1 MKFLVSICLIGMV
14 LGGPGLEQAFKDSND
29 MDVLSGF
36 LSGLGISDT
45 VSQCFG
51 EKGRIIE
58 KLSSGFENIE
68 SSSTQHVFNGVKKVA
83 DTFKNVPKH
92 LARCDQN
99 YALIASRIDKALRTI
114 SKPKTLTIVPGESIL
129 INDIEV
135 LPYLTTAI
143 NNLDAG
149 DYFTTGQTL
158 AGLVNNFMPANLKGL
173 NFNQVMDII
182 GGFFVGMATDVNA
195 TDVAPCVTNAGV
207 FGGWIEQSIIDFSKH
222 TFDGTKDGFMDLS
235 NAFGALP
242 GFVKKCVPAA
252 VETAAVVE
260 KAAVAWAHPLS
271 LLYHVGLNI
280 IFNGQEI
287 FADISKAMGDFQSG
301 NWYGFGFD
309 IGQAAFKI
317 IYVPKKE
324 VYQTIDE
331 DIVMI
336 MEGALAELGETG
348 MGCVVVPDISSQL
361 VDMVENWELKTFID
375 AKNSLTNMAEALN
388 VIIPTVQTCVSEK
401 TLSLLNIGSST
412 LNDPYSFVYMKEGKV
427 AVINGRQIGFNMKI
441 AVINYNMQ
449 DWKGFG
455 YYLAKILKDLA

>member
-14 LGGPGLEQAFKDSND
+14 FGGPGLELAFQASND
-29 MDVLSGF
+29 MDVVSGF
-36 LSGLGISDT
+36 LSGLGVVGTDLNCFEKNDNIVYKLSNALKNADSDT
-45 VSQCFG
+45 TQ
-51 EKGRIIE
+51 RIV
-58 KLSSGFENIE
+58 K
-68 SSSTQHVFNGVKKVA
+68 GVKQVA
-83 DTFKNVPKH
+83 DSLDGIPKR
-92 LARCDQN
+92 LVSCDEN
-99 YALIASRIDKALRTI
+99 NAVIAHRIVSALKAISR
-114 SKPKTLTIVPGESIL
+114 PKSLKIEPGQSIT
-129 INDIEV
+129 INDIEI
-135 LPYLTTAI
+135 LPYITSAVSTLES
-143 NNLDAG
+143 G

-158 AGLVNNFMPANLKGL
+158 AGLVNNFMPKNLKGL

-195 TDVAPCVTNAGV
+195 THVAPCVTNSGV

-242 GFVKKCVPAA
+242 GFVKQCVPAA
-252 VETAAVVE
+252 VETALVIE

-287 FADISKAMGDFQSG
+287 FADISKAMGDVQTG
-301 NWYGFGFD
+301 NWFDFGFE

-317 IYVPKKE
+317 IYVPEKE

-331 DIVMI
+331 DIIMI

-348 MGCVVVPDISSQL
+348 LGCGEVPDISSQL
-361 VDMVENWELKTFID
+361 VDTVENWQMKTFID
-375 AKNSLTNMAEALN
+375 AKNSLTNMADALN
-388 VIIPTVQTCVSEK
+388 IIIPTVQTCVSEK
-401 TLSLLNIGSST
+401 TLSLLNLASST
-412 LNDPYSFVYMKEGKV
+412 LSDPYSFVYIKEGKV

-441 AVINYNMQ
+441 AMINYNMQ

-455 YYLAKILKDLA
+455 YYLAKTIKDLA